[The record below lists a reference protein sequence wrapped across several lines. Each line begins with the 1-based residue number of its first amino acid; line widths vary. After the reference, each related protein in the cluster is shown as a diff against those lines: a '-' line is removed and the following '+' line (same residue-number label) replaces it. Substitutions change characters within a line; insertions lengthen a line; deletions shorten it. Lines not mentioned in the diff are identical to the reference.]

1 MVAAVV
7 AAVVWAVGGV
17 VTAAA
22 PDALAVDSRATAFL
36 TAAAGLFA
44 ALSAVAVCSARL
56 RSVFAARLRSAA
68 PWSALVGLW
77 FLGWELATAKS
88 GLARPPY
95 FAAPQDLLAQF
106 WRYRALLADSFAS
119 SLRLLV
125 LGFLLG
131 AAVGVLTGTAMGW
144 SRRTDYWLHPVI
156 QFIGPVPALAW
167 VPIIFVLFPT
177 SYSGAV
183 FLIALAVWFPVSVLT
198 RAGVASVP
206 RSYYDVAQTLG
217 ASTAFQIFRIA
228 LPSALPSIF
237 TGLFMGLGVSFV
249 SLTVAENF
257 GVNSGLGWFILWQ
270 KGWSAYPAMYAAIL
284 LMVVFCGGLM
294 TLLLRIRSR
303 ALRWQK
309 DLVRW

>member
-7 AAVVWAVGGV
+7 AALVWAVDGV
-17 VTAAA
+17 LAAWA
-22 PDALAVDSRATAFL
+22 PNALPVDPRATTFL
-36 TAAAGLFA
+36 AAAAGVLA
-44 ALSAVAVCSARL
+44 ALSALAVFSARL
-56 RSVFAARLRSAA
+56 RPVA
-68 PWSALVGLW
+68 PWSALGGLW
-77 FLGWELATAKS
+77 FLAWELATAKS
-88 GLARPPY
+88 GLAKPPY

-106 WRYRALLADSFAS
+106 WRYRALLAESFAN
-119 SLRLLV
+119 SLQLLV

-144 SRRTDYWLHPVI
+144 SKRTDYWLHPVI

-284 LMVVFCGGLM
+284 LMVLFCGGLM

>member
-1 MVAAVV
+1 MVAAVFAALGWAAGGAV
-7 AAVVWAVGGV
+7 AAWA
-17 VTAAA
+17 
-22 PDALAVDSRATAFL
+22 PNALAVDSRATAFL
-36 TAAAGLFA
+36 AAAAGIFA
-44 ALSAVAVCSARL
+44 ALSAGGFFSARL
-56 RSVFAARLRSAA
+56 RAAA
-68 PWSALVGLW
+68 PWSALGAAW
-77 FLGWELATAKS
+77 FLCWELATAKS

-95 FAAPQDLLAQF
+95 FASPQELVAQF
-106 WRYRALLADSFAS
+106 WRYRTLLAESFAN
-119 SLRLLV
+119 SLQLLV

-131 AAVGVLTGTAMGW
+131 AAVGVFTGTAMGW

-217 ASTAFQIFRIA
+217 ASAAFQIFRIA

-284 LMVVFCGGLM
+284 LMVLFCGGLM